1 MVTKGLRQG
10 WEGSPLLQLRFASL
24 RWPSPRSAGSGGPVA
39 RHQSPSRAFFW
50 HGCRR
55 LPARVLTIVAMGTPL
70 KIVSSSGITYDRI
83 ANVRPGMSVVELK
96 QARQDL
102 WRTFQDDPD
111 VLYYLGQFYRRRVD
125 SGVRA

>member
-1 MVTKGLRQG
+1 M
-10 WEGSPLLQLRFASL
+10 
-24 RWPSPRSAGSGGPVA
+24 
-39 RHQSPSRAFFW
+39 
-50 HGCRR
+50 
-55 LPARVLTIVAMGTPL
+55 PARVLTIVAMGTPL

>member
-1 MVTKGLRQG
+1 
-10 WEGSPLLQLRFASL
+10 
-24 RWPSPRSAGSGGPVA
+24 
-39 RHQSPSRAFFW
+39 
-50 HGCRR
+50 